1 MDFSHTQ
8 ERRMLQDSLRRF
20 LAARYTTQA
29 RNAIGR
35 DPRGFSDE
43 IWAGLAELGVVGALF
58 EEEVGGFGGA
68 GFDILVVFEEIGR
81 AGAVDPLLETAIL
94 GGGLV
99 ADLGTDDQK
108 AVIEEIVAG
117 SRQLAFAGLEPG
129 GRYDLDHVETRATR
143 GGDGFALTGRK
154 AVVTNAP
161 AADILV
167 VSARDGEGGGTD
179 AIRLF
184 LVDKDAAGL
193 DLREYGLVGGGRA
206 AEVTLDKTP
215 ATLLGDGRGAH
226 DAIER
231 RAAHAIV
238 ALCAEA
244 VGLME
249 TATGLTNEY
258 LKTRKQFGQPIGK
271 FQALQHR
278 MADMMIA
285 LEQARSA
292 AINAAGN
299 LHRERAIRER
309 HMAAAKNLIG
319 RAARHVAEEAI
330 QLHGGIAMTQE
341 YELAHIAKRLVMID
355 HRFGDADHHLERFV
369 ALSRESAA

>member
-58 EEEVGGFGGA
+58 EEAVGGFGGG

-81 AGAVDPLLETAIL
+81 AGAVDPLVETAIL

-99 ADLGTDDQK
+99 ADLGTDEQR
-108 AVIEEIVAG
+108 AMIAQIVAG
-117 SRQLAFAGLEPG
+117 TRQLAFAGLEPG
-129 GRYDLDHVETRATR
+129 GRYDLDHVETRAAR
-143 GGDGFALTGRK
+143 EGDGFVLTGRK

-161 AADILV
+161 AADLLV
-167 VSARDGEGGGTD
+167 ASAREGEGTD
-179 AIRLF
+179 GIRLF
-184 LVDKDAAGL
+184 IVESGAAGL
-193 DLREYGLVGGGRA
+193 TMRDYGLVGGGRA
-206 AEVTLDKTP
+206 AEITLEKTP
-215 ATLLGDGRGAH
+215 ATLLGDGTKAYE
-226 DAIER
+226 AIER

-249 TATGLTNEY
+249 TATGLTNDY

-278 MADMMIA
+278 MADMAIA

-299 LHRERAIRER
+299 LHRARAIRER

-319 RAARHVAEEAI
+319 RAARHIAEEAI

-355 HRFGDADHHLERFV
+355 HRFGDADHHLARFV

>member
-20 LAARYTTQA
+20 LAARYTTRA

-58 EEEVGGFGGA
+58 EEAVGGFGGG

-81 AGAVDPLLETAIL
+81 AGAVDPLVETAIM

-99 ADLGTDDQK
+99 ADLGTDEQK
-108 AVIEEIVAG
+108 VMVAQIVAG
-117 SRQLAFAGLEPG
+117 TRQLAFAGLEPG
-129 GRYDLDHVETRATR
+129 GRYDLDHVETRAVR
-143 GGDGFALTGRK
+143 DGDGFVLTGRK

-161 AADILV
+161 AADLLLA
-167 VSARDGEGGGTD
+167 SAREGEGTD
-179 AIRLF
+179 GIRLF
-184 LVDKDAAGL
+184 LVEPGAAGL
-193 DLREYGLVGGGRA
+193 TMRDYGLVGGGRA
-206 AEVTLDKTP
+206 AEITLEKTP
-215 ATLLGDGRGAH
+215 AILLGDGTKAYE
-226 DAIER
+226 AIER

-249 TATGLTNEY
+249 TATGLTNDY

-278 MADMMIA
+278 MADMAIA

-299 LHRERAIRER
+299 LHRARAIRER

-319 RAARHVAEEAI
+319 RAARHIAEEAI

-355 HRFGDADHHLERFV
+355 HRFGDADHHLARFV

>member
-20 LAARYTTQA
+20 LAARYTTRA

-58 EEEVGGFGGA
+58 EEAVGGFGGG

-81 AGAVDPLLETAIL
+81 AGAVDPLVETAIL

-99 ADLGTDDQK
+99 ADLGTDEQR
-108 AVIEEIVAG
+108 AMIEAIVAG
-117 SRQLAFAGLEPG
+117 TRQLAFAGLEPG
-129 GRYDLDHVETRATR
+129 GRYDLDHVETRAAR
-143 GGDGFALTGRK
+143 DGDGFVLTGRK

-161 AADILV
+161 AADLLV
-167 VSARDGEGGGTD
+167 ASARDGEGTD
-179 AIRLF
+179 GIRLF
-184 LVDKDAAGL
+184 LVEPGAAGL
-193 DLREYGLVGGGRA
+193 TMRDYGLVGGGRA
-206 AEVTLDKTP
+206 AEITLEKTP
-215 ATLLGDGRGAH
+215 ATLLGDGTKAYE
-226 DAIER
+226 AIER

-249 TATGLTNEY
+249 TGTGLTNDY

-278 MADMMIA
+278 MVDMAIA

-299 LHRERAIRER
+299 LHRARAIRER
-309 HMAAAKNLIG
+309 HIAAAKNLIG
-319 RAARHVAEEAI
+319 RAARHIAEEAI

-355 HRFGDADHHLERFV
+355 HRFGDADHHLARFV

>member
-58 EEEVGGFGGA
+58 EEAVGGFGGG

-81 AGAVDPLLETAIL
+81 AGAVDPLVETAIL

-99 ADLGTDDQK
+99 ADLGTDEQK
-108 AVIEEIVAG
+108 AMIETIVAG
-117 SRQLAFAGLEPG
+117 TRQLAFAGLEPG
-129 GRYDLDHVETRATR
+129 GRYDLDHVETRAVR
-143 GGDGFALTGRK
+143 DGDGFVLTGRK

-161 AADILV
+161 AADLLLA
-167 VSARDGEGGGTD
+167 SAREGEGTD
-179 AIRLF
+179 GIRLF
-184 LVDKDAAGL
+184 LVEPGAAGL
-193 DLREYGLVGGGRA
+193 TMRDYGLVGGGRA
-206 AEVTLDKTP
+206 AEITLEKTP
-215 ATLLGDGRGAH
+215 ATLLGDGTKAYE
-226 DAIER
+226 AIER

-249 TATGLTNEY
+249 TATGLTNDY

-278 MADMMIA
+278 MADMAIA

-299 LHRERAIRER
+299 LHRARAIRER

-319 RAARHVAEEAI
+319 RAARHIAEEAI

-355 HRFGDADHHLERFV
+355 HRFGDADHHLARFV

>member
-20 LAARYTTQA
+20 LAARYTTHH

-58 EEEVGGFGGA
+58 EEEVGGFGGG

-81 AGAVDPLLETAIL
+81 AGAVDPLVETAIL

-99 ADLGTDDQK
+99 ADLGTYEQK
-108 AVIEEIVAG
+108 AMIEEIVAG
-117 SRQLAFAGLEPG
+117 TRQLAFAGLEPG
-129 GRYDLDHVETRATR
+129 GRYDLDHVETRAMR
-143 GGDGFALTGRK
+143 AGDGFVLTGRK

-161 AADILV
+161 AADTLV
-167 VSARDGEGGGTD
+167 VSARDGEGIDG
-179 AIRLF
+179 IRLF
-184 LVDKDAAGL
+184 LVEKGAAGL
-193 DLREYGLVGGGRA
+193 DMREYGLVGGGRA
-206 AEVTLDKTP
+206 AEIILDETP
-215 ATLLGDGRGAH
+215 ATLLGDGSGAY

-249 TATGLTNEY
+249 NATGLTNDY

-299 LHRERAIRER
+299 LHRARAIRER

-319 RAARHVAEEAI
+319 RAARHIAEEAI

-369 ALSRESAA
+369 ALSREASA